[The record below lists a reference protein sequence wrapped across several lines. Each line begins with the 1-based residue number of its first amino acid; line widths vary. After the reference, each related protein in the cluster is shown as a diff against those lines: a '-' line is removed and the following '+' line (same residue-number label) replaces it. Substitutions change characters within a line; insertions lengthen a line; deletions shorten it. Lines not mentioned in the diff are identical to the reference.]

1 MKCCF
6 CGPVKN
12 CGKYLPKV
20 LSNIEQL
27 GKLFDDYSIFIYY
40 DNSHDNSLQ
49 VLKSYQTK
57 HPNKLTVYINDT
69 FYSLFRTHRLAYG
82 RNMCLEYIKQQN
94 EVYSNK
100 FDYFIMMDFDDVNCK
115 QVKPHI
121 LNRYLTDQELKDG
134 WDALSFNTY
143 PYYYD
148 IWALSI
154 YPFCFSYNHF
164 TNNRYH
170 NYHTIRDYIMMRLAN
185 LKNKNTNTNAID
197 ASSATNNNMLRCLSS
212 FNGFSIYKTEP
223 FLKNECKYDG
233 TIRLDL
239 LPIKLLQAHK
249 KASKGHLIFKDY
261 GHVKG
266 AFEDCEHRAFHL
278 DAINKFDA
286 KIMIS
291 PEILFISNNYNYV

>member
-27 GKLFDDYSIFIYY
+27 GQLFDDYHIFIYY
-40 DNSHDNSLQ
+40 DKSHDNSLQ
-49 VLKSYQTK
+49 VLKSFQTK
-57 HPNKLTVYINDT
+57 NPNKLTIHINEV
-69 FYSLFRTHRLAYG
+69 FQSPFRTHRLAYG
-82 RNMCLEYIKQQN
+82 RNICLDYIKQQN
-94 EVYSNK
+94 EIYIENP

-115 QVKPHI
+115 HVKPHI
-121 LNRYLTDQELKDG
+121 LKKYLSPEHITLWE
-134 WDALSFNTY
+134 ALSFNTY
-143 PYYYD
+143 PAYYD

-170 NYHTIRDYIMMRLAN
+170 NYHTIQDYVSRRLASIN
-185 LKNKNTNTNAID
+185 VNV
-197 ASSATNNNMLRCLSS
+197 SNNNSLLRCLSS
-212 FNGFSIYKTEP
+212 FNGFAIYKVEL
-223 FLKNECKYDG
+223 FFKHNCKYDG

-239 LPIKLLQAHK
+239 LPMKMLQAHK
-249 KASKGHLIFKDY
+249 KASNGHLIFKDY

-291 PEILFISNNYNYV
+291 PEILFISNNYV